1 MVQVADEDPLLK
13 TPLNTSRPL
22 EVRDA
27 PARTSFAF
35 DTMEDALSAFEKGE
49 FLLVMDDER
58 RENEGDLIIAAS
70 EVSTEKMAWLIKHT
84 SGYICIALPG
94 ERLDE
99 LEIPMMV
106 AENQDPHRTAYTVT
120 VDYRHGTT
128 TGISAHDR
136 ALTARAL
143 ALSSASPSSFSRPGH
158 MVPLRARP
166 GGVLTRRGHTE
177 SALDLCALTGLP
189 RAGVLCELVE
199 DDEVGSMM
207 RRDGCRR
214 FADRWGLKMIS
225 VEMLAQWR
233 RQLELTNGNGSA
245 RDDQEGSLQP

>member
-84 SGYICIALPG
+84 RC
-94 ERLDE
+94 
-99 LEIPMMV
+99 
-106 AENQDPHRTAYTVT
+106 
-120 VDYRHGTT
+120 
-128 TGISAHDR
+128 AH
-136 ALTARAL
+136 
-143 ALSSASPSSFSRPGH
+143 F
-158 MVPLRARP
+158 
-166 GGVLTRRGHTE
+166 
-177 SALDLCALTGLP
+177 
-189 RAGVLCELVE
+189 
-199 DDEVGSMM
+199 
-207 RRDGCRR
+207 
-214 FADRWGLKMIS
+214 
-225 VEMLAQWR
+225 
-233 RQLELTNGNGSA
+233 
-245 RDDQEGSLQP
+245 

>member
-1 MVQVADEDPLLK
+1 MLSNCRASDDASHILNLQRPRILLLFMSSVL
-13 TPLNTSRPL
+13 PSAIYYARVFEAGLFPCSRPL

-94 ERLDE
+94 KRLDE

-120 VDYRHGTT
+120 VDYRHGM
-128 TGISAHDR
+128 SASFTAPGYCVFHW
-136 ALTARAL
+136 LIILQSNSTARYYD
-143 ALSSASPSSFSRPGH
+143 RH
-158 MVPLRARP
+158 
-166 GGVLTRRGHTE
+166 
-177 SALDLCALTGLP
+177 LCT
-189 RAGVLCELVE
+189 
-199 DDEVGSMM
+199 
-207 RRDGCRR
+207 
-214 FADRWGLKMIS
+214 
-225 VEMLAQWR
+225 
-233 RQLELTNGNGSA
+233 
-245 RDDQEGSLQP
+245 